1 MESDAEEKFKTH
13 CRGVGDFLRSRYRE
27 LRKCATPEA
36 MDAIWGDILVHRLV
50 LQDKCER
57 LIHTQPAFANK
68 AGVDKYL
75 WHLAYYDTIV
85 ECRKRLRLYTPLHNL
100 SHTSSISGSTESVS
114 FEGSQV
120 RSSRSPSV
128 SEGVLEEW
136 QREWWSIT
144 LQTLFKEALGF
155 FQGLFSQIVQSL
167 DMTSLGYALDIINQP
182 QTAPMSAAF
191 WIARRVYMY
200 VGDLYRYQY
209 MYLPL
214 LTYSDIGMVDTQSI
228 HDLARWTY
236 ARARALFVDS
246 GRVCTQLALLSAYAQ
261 NRFESVF
268 WQMCSLCYNDKLA
281 QRRKGGLL
289 RAPATSGDSD
299 TEDPIESSVVELVQA
314 VLRGR
319 ENAEV
324 FKLYHDVLAVLE
336 EDLEDIRNNI
346 DELDVASDYWAR
358 EYQLSAIL
366 AALLTASTLVDSGT
380 KVSVCIQHLAV
391 VLLLRQTVLLQQI
404 LQMQNGS
411 STGTVYLV
419 SSVALWTDVWRSNE
433 YYIQECANDELQWAD
448 MSTHMAELFDG
459 LVRVVQTRSDC
470 QLAQTT
476 PRMEDLANK
485 VLPHDVALLG
495 WVSLR
500 SVQQKLQYQTVA
512 GDFHDIS
519 NDRLRSQLLQSS
531 EPESLDTALLGAWHD
546 LQNVTQ
552 IVCARIQALVLEVAD
567 RRVLPFLSWDSD
579 GALRVKLPRSLVA
592 APLESKPDIHQGP
605 EPVNLPLRIPDADTW
620 HSQLPVLQ
628 KLRSTCT
635 LILANAI
642 HSMLIEESPH
652 DKSILQLVGNTDQ
665 QTASIIVQ
673 SAKDSVQWSDA
684 NEYLFGLQADEMAS
698 IDEDEL
704 PTADEVPDNMREL
717 LQCAL
722 HIAYVKCPGC
732 DVAIITDN
740 EELAFYASWF
750 DISCV
755 SSVDAE

>member
-1 MESDAEEKFKTH
+1 
-13 CRGVGDFLRSRYRE
+13 SRYRE

-50 LQDKCER
+50 LQDRCER

-120 RSSRSPSV
+120 RSSRSPSI

-167 DMTSLGYALDIINQP
+167 NMTSLGYALDLINQP
-182 QTAPMSAAF
+182 QTAPISAAF

-358 EYQLSAIL
+358 EYQLSVIL
-366 AALLTASTLVDSGT
+366 AALLTASTLVDSGA
-380 KVSVCIQHLAV
+380 KISVCIQHLAV

-419 SSVALWTDVWRSNE
+419 SSVTLWTDVWRSNE
-433 YYIQECANDELQWAD
+433 YYIQECVNDELQWVD

-459 LVRVVQTRSDC
+459 LVHVVQTRLDC
-470 QLAQTT
+470 QLTQTT
-476 PRMEDLANK
+476 PRMEDLTNK

-519 NDRLRSQLLQSS
+519 NDGLRSQLPQSS

-546 LQNVTQ
+546 LQNVTR
-552 IVCARIQALVLEVAD
+552 IVCARIQALVLEMAD

-579 GALRVKLPRSLVA
+579 GVLRVKLPRSLIA

-620 HSQLPVLQ
+620 HSQLPLLQ

-673 SAKDSVQWSDA
+673 SAKDSVLWSDA
-684 NEYLFGLQADEMAS
+684 NEYLFGLQADEMTS

>member
-1 MESDAEEKFKTH
+1 T
-13 CRGVGDFLRSRYRE
+13 RYRE
-27 LRKCATPEA
+27 LRKCTTPEA
-36 MDAIWGDILVHRLV
+36 MDAIWGDVLVHRLV
-50 LQDKCER
+50 LQTKCEH

-75 WHLAYYDTIV
+75 WHLVYYDTIV

-114 FEGSQV
+114 FQGSQV
-120 RSSRSPSV
+120 QSSCSPSV

-167 DMTSLGYALDIINQP
+167 NMTSLGYALDIINQP
-182 QTAPMSAAF
+182 QAASSAAF
-191 WIARRVYMY
+191 WVARRVYMY

-214 LTYSDIGMVDTQSI
+214 LTYNEIGIVDIQSI

-268 WQMCSLCYNDKLA
+268 WQMCSMCYNDKLA

-319 ENAEV
+319 DNAEV
-324 FKLYHDVLAVLE
+324 LKLYHDVLAVLE

-346 DELDVASDYWAR
+346 DELDVASDYWTR
-358 EYQLSAIL
+358 EYQLSVIL
-366 AALLTASTLVDSGT
+366 AALLTASTLIDSGT
-380 KVSVCIQHLAV
+380 KVS
-391 VLLLRQTVLLQQI
+391 
-404 LQMQNGS
+404 
-411 STGTVYLV
+411 
-419 SSVALWTDVWRSNE
+419 
-433 YYIQECANDELQWAD
+433 
-448 MSTHMAELFDG
+448 
-459 LVRVVQTRSDC
+459 
-470 QLAQTT
+470 
-476 PRMEDLANK
+476 
-485 VLPHDVALLG
+485 
-495 WVSLR
+495 
-500 SVQQKLQYQTVA
+500 YQTVA
-512 GDFHDIS
+512 ADF
-519 NDRLRSQLLQSS
+519 NDYTNDGLHGQSPQTS
-531 EPESLDTALLGAWHD
+531 EPGSLDTLLLGAWND
-546 LQNVTQ
+546 LPDVTQ
-552 IVCARIQALVLEVAD
+552 IACARIRALVLEVAD
-567 RRVLPFLSWDSD
+567 RCVLPFLLWDSD
-579 GALRVKLPRSLVA
+579 GALRVKVPRPLVA
-592 APLESKPDIHQGP
+592 ATLESKPDIQQGP
-605 EPVNLPLRIPDADTW
+605 EPVNLPVRIPDADTW
-620 HSQLPVLQ
+620 HGHLPLLQ

-665 QTASIIVQ
+665 QTSVIVQ
-673 SAKDSVQWSDA
+673 SAKDSVQWSNA
-684 NEYLFGLQADEMAS
+684 NEYLFGLQTDEMAS

-722 HIAYVKCPGC
+722 HIAYVKSPGC